1 MYEELHGSVKKGIP
15 KFVKGIFQAKG
26 VQRLERKQSVQYVKS
41 RVNALIQKHRDTEN
55 PWVSG
60 ISRFEIG

>member
-1 MYEELHGSVKKGIP
+1 MLHGSLKKGIP

-26 VQRLERKQSVQYVKS
+26 VQRLERKQSAQCVKS
-41 RVNALIQKHRDTEN
+41 RVNALIQNHGDTEN

-60 ISRFEIG
+60 ASIFEIG